1 MNSPCFF
8 LRARARAATPMM
20 VLTAGMFASL
30 RAVAAESED
39 EGAVELEEVVVEGRG
54 ENFIGRALSGSEGA
68 VARLELDMRPFLRT
82 GEIVEHVPGMVVTQH
97 SGTGKANQYFLRGFN
112 LDHGTD
118 FSADLEGMP
127 LNMRSHGHG
136 QGYLDLNPVM
146 PELVRRLDYSKGVH
160 DVAGGDFSAA
170 GRASIR
176 LHDELPSGF
185 LSLGVGEDGFLRVAA
200 GESFHSGGGGVFTAA
215 LEAQRYDGPWA
226 RPEDLK
232 KLNGV
237 FRYVKDAAG
246 GRFSLLATTY
256 DASWDSTDQIP
267 ERLVRS
273 GELDRLG
280 NVDPTVGGESSRHAL
295 QGSWVK
301 TDGSAE
307 VSLYA
312 ARYDLTLYSN
322 FTYLLDD
329 PADGDQ
335 FEQADERWIF
345 GGRFLRRIER
355 DNGGREI
362 QHRFGVETRM
372 DDIPEV
378 GLHHTR
384 DRRRLSTVREDD
396 VRETSVG
403 AFWDSNIVFSDAW
416 RASFGIRGDYYFF
429 DVDSDLEA
437 NSGSEDAGILSPKL
451 AVVYRA
457 AESLEFYGN
466 AGLGFHSNDARGT
479 TIAIDPATG
488 EPADPVD
495 ALARSKGGELGLR
508 WVKGAFFTTS
518 VALWALDLDSEL
530 IYVGDAGTTEAGRP
544 SHRTGVEWS
553 AHVRPLDWLTVDADV
568 SFTRGRF
575 DDDDPAGRRI
585 PGSLSTVIGAGVTAE
600 LPGGLFGVLRLRH
613 FGPRPLIEDNSVRS
627 SSTSLVDARF
637 GWGGEKIRVYLDVL
651 NLFDSNDHDIDYFY
665 ASRVAGEPDGGIEDV
680 HFHPVEPR
688 TFRVYGEW
696 KF

>member
-1 MNSPCFF
+1 MNLRESF
-8 LRARARAATPMM
+8 LRASVRIAAAVSALSPATISFSQTPP
-20 VLTAGMFASL
+20 
-30 RAVAAESED
+30 AESGE
-39 EGAVELEEVVVEGRG
+39 ETVELAEVVVEGRG

-82 GEIVEHVPGMVVTQH
+82 GEIVEHVPGMIVTQH

-118 FSADLEGMP
+118 FSVDLEGMP

-136 QGYLDLNPVM
+136 QGYLDLNPIM

-160 DVAGGDFSAA
+160 DVTAGDFSAA

-176 LHDELPSGF
+176 LYDELPSGF
-185 LSLGVGEDGFLRVAA
+185 LSAGAGEDNFWRIAA
-200 GESFHSGGGGVFTAA
+200 GESFHGANGGVFTAA
-215 LEAQRYDGPWA
+215 LEAQSYDGPWV

-237 FRYVKDAAG
+237 FRFVKDAAG

-267 ERLVRS
+267 ERLVES

-295 QGSWVK
+295 QGGWTA
-301 TDGSAE
+301 TDGSTQ

-322 FTYLLDD
+322 FTYFLDD
-329 PADGDQ
+329 PVNGDQ
-335 FEQADERWIF
+335 FEQADERWIY
-345 GGRFLRRIER
+345 GGRFLRQIEQTG
-355 DNGGREI
+355 NGREI
-362 QHRFGVETRM
+362 QHRFGIETRM

-378 GLHHTR
+378 GLYRTQGQE
-384 DRRRLSTVREDD
+384 RLSTVREDD

-403 AFWDSNIVFSDAW
+403 AFWDSNIVFAGAW

-429 DVDSDLEA
+429 DVDSDLAA
-437 NSGSEDAGILSPKL
+437 NSGSEDAGIVSPKV

-479 TIAIDPATG
+479 TISIDPATG

-495 ALARSKGGELGLR
+495 ALARSKGGELGVR
-508 WVKGAFFTTS
+508 WVKGNVFTTS
-518 VALWALDLDSEL
+518 VALWGLDLDSEL

-544 SHRTGVEWS
+544 SGRTGIEWS
-553 AHVRPLDWLTVDADV
+553 AHVRPLDWLTFDTDI
-568 SFTRGRF
+568 SLTRGRF
-575 DDDDPAGRRI
+575 DDDDPAGSRI
-585 PGSLSTVIGAGVTAE
+585 PGSLSTVISAGATAE
-600 LPGGLFGVLRLRH
+600 LTRGLFGVLRLRH

-627 SSTSLVDARF
+627 SGTSLVDARF
-637 GWGGEKIRVYLDVL
+637 GWGGEKIRVYVDVL
-651 NLFDSNDHDIDYFY
+651 NLFDSEDHDIDYFY
-665 ASRVAGEPDGGIEDV
+665 ASRLPSEPDAGIDDV